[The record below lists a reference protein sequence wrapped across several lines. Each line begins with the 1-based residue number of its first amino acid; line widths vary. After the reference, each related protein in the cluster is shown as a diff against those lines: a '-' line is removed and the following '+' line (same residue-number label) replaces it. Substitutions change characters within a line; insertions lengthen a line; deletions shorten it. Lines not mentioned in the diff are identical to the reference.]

1 MSTVASAVPTVVTA
15 SCSKNAVEISQRLAS
30 SNVRHRT
37 ELLFTYNSTERAT
50 QIERALRPE
59 LGEIDD
65 DRSETQLER
74 TAATLELT
82 VVASDL
88 VALRAGVNTWC
99 SLVSVAE
106 RATGE
111 S

>member
-1 MSTVASAVPTVVTA
+1 M
-15 SCSKNAVEISQRLAS
+15 
-30 SNVRHRT
+30 RHRT
-37 ELLFTYNSTERAT
+37 ELLFSYSSTDRAT

-59 LGEIDD
+59 VGDIDD

-74 TAATLELT
+74 TDETLELT
-82 VVASDL
+82 IVASDL

-106 RATGE
+106 RAVGE
-111 S
+111 N